1 MVIGDE
7 VGASVGC
14 ETAVTN
20 IKENYVM
27 VIGDEV
33 GASVGC
39 ETAVT
44 NRKENV
50 CDGDW

>member
-1 MVIGDE
+1 
-7 VGASVGC
+7 
-14 ETAVTN
+14 
-20 IKENYVM
+20 M

-44 NRKENV
+44 NRKDNV

>member
-1 MVIGDE
+1 MVIDDE
-7 VGASVGC
+7 
-14 ETAVTN
+14 
-20 IKENYVM
+20 I
-27 VIGDEV
+27 

>member
-1 MVIGDE
+1 M
-7 VGASVGC
+7 
-14 ETAVTN
+14 
-20 IKENYVM
+20 YVM

-50 CDGDW
+50 CDGDWL

>member
-1 MVIGDE
+1 MVIGH
-7 VGASVGC
+7 
-14 ETAVTN
+14 
-20 IKENYVM
+20 
-27 VIGDEV
+27 EV

-50 CDGDW
+50 CYGDW

>member
-14 ETAVTN
+14 ATAVTN
-20 IKENYVM
+20 IKEN
-27 VIGDEV
+27 
-33 GASVGC
+33 
-39 ETAVT
+39 
-44 NRKENV
+44 V

>member
-20 IKENYVM
+20 IKEN
-27 VIGDEV
+27 
-33 GASVGC
+33 
-39 ETAVT
+39 
-44 NRKENV
+44 V